1 MLVLSAAFRA
11 RGRETMQA
19 REMTFRSFF
28 SGDVQF
34 VAPSFQ
40 RPYGWERDA
49 WEPVLVSALQPG
61 QGEHFLGA
69 MVTMAIGTTAQ
80 GVRKHLLIDGHHR
93 LLTVL
98 MLVAALRAAA
108 ARHDEHFAHE
118 VAKQCLLNDDEGSAR
133 LKFITARKDRGAY
146 EDLLAAPP
154 ETHANH
160 PLSHAFRFFS
170 AAFEDAPLEDL
181 KAAYHRIAFHFV
193 VVAIMLDKDEDPYPI
208 YKSLS
213 APEHPFTKTGLDAY
227 TRFSPDPELM
237 ALIAGGESQ
246 EVEFKEATVQ
256 RPTSDR
262 EEPKGGTQVARSVAG
277 FMNSAE
283 GGVLLLG
290 VRDDGTIRGVQD
302 EYGVVDRGKANWDGY
317 QLFLHNLLRMRLSV
331 ENPFLFYTI
340 ERRSLH
346 GHDLCLVRVRP
357 SPSPVYLD
365 KHLYVRS
372 GNQTIE
378 MQGPDLVHYVA
389 MRWPDE
395 IAAVRDR
402 PRPTPTADT

>member
-1 MLVLSAAFRA
+1 
-11 RGRETMQA
+11 MQA

-28 SGDVQF
+28 SGDVQL

-40 RPYGWERDA
+40 RPYAWERDA

-69 MVTMAIGTTAQ
+69 MVTMAIGSTAH
-80 GVRKHLLIDGHHR
+80 GILKHLLIDGHHR

-98 MLVAALRAAA
+98 MLAAALRAAA
-108 ARHDEHFAHE
+108 LRHDEPFAHE
-118 VAKQCLLNDDEGSAR
+118 IGTQCLHNAGEGSTHY
-133 LKFITARKDRGAY
+133 KFITARKDRAAF
-146 EDLLAAPP
+146 ERLLANPP
-154 ETHANH
+154 ESYGNHA
-160 PLSHAFRFFS
+160 LCHAFRFFL
-170 AAFEDAPLEDL
+170 AALEDAPLEDL
-181 KAAYHRIAFHFV
+181 RAAYHRIAFHFV

-262 EEPKGGTQVARSVAG
+262 EEPKGGAQIARSVAG
-277 FMNSAE
+277 FMNCAE

-290 VRDDGTIRGVQD
+290 VRDDGSIRGVQE
-302 EYGVVDRGKANWDGY
+302 EYAIVDRGKANWDGY
-317 QLFLHNLLRMRLSV
+317 QLFLHNVLRMRLGI
-331 ENPFLFYTI
+331 ENPFLFYTV

-346 GHDLCLVRVRP
+346 GHDLCLIRIRP
-357 SPSPVYLD
+357 ASAPVYLD
-365 KHLYVRS
+365 KHLFVRS

-389 MRWPDE
+389 LRWPDE
-395 IAAVRDR
+395 IPLPRERHRPATSSEPSPAEHSDGIVR
-402 PRPTPTADT
+402 PGVQ